1 METALTLGSGLRRGI
16 EAVAKVMALAAGWA
30 YFATAIFIT
39 IDVLARKFLGVSSG
53 ATTEISG
60 YLLAFGISWSLAH
73 ALAERAHIRID
84 LLVEKLPIAAR
95 VWAHLVAL
103 LALLALIAILVWS
116 ATNVIEETLLF
127 QARDLSA
134 LRIPMILPQGLWAF
148 GMFMLALFA
157 FALTLEVV
165 LLLAA
170 GRPMDIEAL
179 MHPRNAEDET
189 EETIRALHDVEEDA
203 QK

>member
-1 METALTLGSGLRRGI
+1 MDTVLTVGTGLRRAI

-30 YFATAIFIT
+30 YLATALFIT
-39 IDVLARKFLGVSSG
+39 GDVLARKFLGVSSG

-73 ALAERAHIRID
+73 GLAERAHIRID
-84 LLVEKLPIAAR
+84 LLVEKLPLAAR

-116 ATNVIEETLLF
+116 ATNVLEETLLF
-127 QARDLSA
+127 DARDLSA
-134 LRIPMILPQGLWAF
+134 LRIPMIWPQGLWAF

-170 GRPMDIEAL
+170 GRPLEIETL
-179 MHPRNAEDET
+179 MRSRTAEDES
-189 EETIRALHDVEEDA
+189 EETIRALHEAEEETRA
-203 QK
+203 